1 MSILHKLSDLAS
13 RYRSYRRRNASGAQ
27 LAALPPEI
35 RKDIGWP
42 VVDERGVRN
51 R

>member
-42 VVDERGVRN
+42 VVDERRVRS